1 MKIIELTIEDLFAE
15 DSGVDAVAFVE
26 NPAIETKF
34 IYFNSQE
41 FESYNDYPEAAKNNA
56 CRAIKWAEENG
67 WGSCGTPVGKIRA
80 NQLCNGENVTEQ
92 TIARMAAFERHRQN
106 SETPYGEG
114 CGKLMWDAWGGDEG
128 VEWAQRKLGQIREEM
143 AEIGPRGGIK
153 ESPKAPKSDTP
164 NPNPKGEG
172 SARGKASDTRSAEVD
187 KQTEESL
194 QKKSD
199 EFNEKY
205 KDKLGYGTTI
215 GMLKSVYQRGMGAY
229 NTSHSPNVNSSKQ
242 WAMARVN
249 AFLYLVKEGRPEN
262 EKYVTDNDLLPSGH
276 PKKGKS
282 EDMEI
287 DVSNLPEYV
296 NYPTGKTD
304 NDMLIEYFS
313 NCGITEEQFNM
324 EFADAAEIPWGEGDI
339 LPRDEKK
346 GRTFYKYTGPNPE
359 RDFCRQLM
367 GLNRLYTYEEVKQ
380 ANNIAVNAGFGPDGS
395 STYDIWFYKGG
406 PNCKHYWQKVY
417 ATLRN
422 QESKGP
428 ARGKAGTPM
437 FDQPN
442 RGYLNPRMSQINFV
456 ERLPGESKDDYLG
469 RCIPV
474 LIGEG
479 YKQDQAIDICIS
491 DFKNF
496 KSMEMT
502 IFGYTTKYFYLCAL
516 AQQLFRKLISEE
528 NSRDE
533 VVMIR
538 IAAVIVDQI
547 FEIEAKEE
555 ITEEDYQN
563 AIKLKN
569 DFYEIFEQIEILKG
583 EKYDLTFVEN
593 HLDIIEEK
601 VKKNF
606 KSSFRFVNEEKRLV
620 VSPLMIPHILIPR
633 RNEVNGEKYYVKFS
647 PQTIEQIQRKY
658 NLENR
663 MRKTNLEHNSDE
675 SMDDAVLVENW
686 LVENEKDK
694 IYNYFNEQDVPFGS
708 WVGVYY
714 ILETEQGN
722 MLWKKIKDGEVKG
735 LSVEG
740 NFILN

>member
-128 VEWAQRKLGQIREEM
+128 VEWAQRKLGQIR
-143 AEIGPRGGIK
+143 
-153 ESPKAPKSDTP
+153 
-164 NPNPKGEG
+164 
-172 SARGKASDTRSAEVD
+172 
-187 KQTEESL
+187 
-194 QKKSD
+194 
-199 EFNEKY
+199 
-205 KDKLGYGTTI
+205 
-215 GMLKSVYQRGMGAY
+215 
-229 NTSHSPNVNSSKQ
+229 
-242 WAMARVN
+242 
-249 AFLYLVKEGRPEN
+249 
-262 EKYVTDNDLLPSGH
+262 
-276 PKKGKS
+276 

-479 YKQDQAIDICIS
+479 YKQDQAIAICIS

-528 NSRDE
+528 NTRDE

-538 IAAVIVDQI
+538 IAAVILDQI

-620 VSPLMIPHILIPR
+620 VSPLMIPNILIPR